1 MGSSRDGHSPKAD
14 RALGSEA
21 FGHRSQAHDGILEC
35 FVQCQELDLIILM
48 GPFQLSRVYGSV
60 FLWEEPGFAFLV
72 VSSAV
77 FPSQSAQTAGS
88 TRAVGSGF
96 FVALTFLPA
105 ILPSVLWFPAV
116 LSCLCCVL
124 CLSLETGSP
133 QSSSQ
138 IRYLPGGSCSQRLL
152 HSAPHSCYPQPSVL
166 CPGPLPWAGRCQPF
180 SVWGSL

>member
-14 RALGSEA
+14 RAHEA
-21 FGHRSQAHDGILEC
+21 FGHGSQAHDGILEC

-60 FLWEEPGFAFLV
+60 FLWEESGFAFLV
-72 VSSAV
+72 VSSAM

-133 QSSSQ
+133 QSSGQ

-166 CPGPLPWAGRCQPF
+166 CPGPLPWTGRCQPF